1 MGFPVLCSLK
11 GLFLRFYEPKI
22 CNYLYAKQKEK
33 SILILMVCYFLTIF
47 YIISNWYYFDGFN
60 IAVNFYLEDKINKT
74 KSTHTQ
80 KISFVYWKCKIS
92 LITFFSSFG
101 LRSGQLTAYMFRIDF
116 QVTWSKV
123 KAYCWLYKCVPLNF
137 FLTPFT

>member
-74 KSTHTQ
+74 KSTQTQ
-80 KISFVYWKCKIS
+80 NISFVYWKCKIS
-92 LITFFSSFG
+92 LITFFLLLSWDQANKQRICSVLIF
-101 LRSGQLTAYMFRIDF
+101 RSLGQRSRHTAGYTNVFH
-116 QVTWSKV
+116 
-123 KAYCWLYKCVPLNF
+123 
-137 FLTPFT
+137 